1 VLLQWKIC
9 IITPICGQ
17 IANIHASYRKSGS
30 RNMMVTSNFRPAIE
44 MWPLCACAMKNM
56 DYLWTIH
63 QYYHIWQEI
72 GIKKLMAMS
81 DFRPGVEI
89 WRLRTWLWGRYHIPQ
104 DVSLV
109 MHCFYCN
116 MFSFQH
122 TKIHKV
128 ILPEELMNMMS
139 VVGYVE
145 VVMLNFLLVKQHLI
159 IFNMGYITN

>member
-1 VLLQWKIC
+1 
-9 IITPICGQ
+9 
-17 IANIHASYRKSGS
+17 
-30 RNMMVTSNFRPAIE
+30 
-44 MWPLCACAMKNM
+44 
-56 DYLWTIH
+56 
-63 QYYHIWQEI
+63 
-72 GIKKLMAMS
+72 
-81 DFRPGVEI
+81 
-89 WRLRTWLWGRYHIPQ
+89 
-104 DVSLV
+104 
-109 MHCFYCN
+109 